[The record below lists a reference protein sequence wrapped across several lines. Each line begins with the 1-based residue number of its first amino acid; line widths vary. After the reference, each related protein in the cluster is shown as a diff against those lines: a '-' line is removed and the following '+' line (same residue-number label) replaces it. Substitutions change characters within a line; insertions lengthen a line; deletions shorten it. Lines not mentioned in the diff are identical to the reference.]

1 MLLFTFDKKGDLYI
15 MIDYKRI
22 FLALI
27 TFFIM
32 VGYAMADKTD
42 DKFEKM
48 NKNEKLN
55 KLTPLQFEVTQK
67 EGTERPFENAYWD
80 NKEAGIYVDVVSG
93 EPLFSSTDK
102 YDSGTGWPSFT
113 KPIDNKYINFS
124 TDNKLPMEQRTE
136 VKSKYG
142 SSHLGHI
149 FDDGPGPS
157 KKRYC
162 INSAALRF
170 IPAAK
175 LEQEGYGQYSS
186 LFKKKDKK

>member
-1 MLLFTFDKKGDLYI
+1 
-15 MIDYKRI
+15 MIDYKRV

-42 DKFEKM
+42 DKYEKI
-48 NKNEKLN
+48 NKDQQLKN
-55 KLTPLQFEVTQK
+55 LTPIQFDVTQN
-67 EGTERPFENAYWD
+67 EGTERPFENAFWN
-80 NKEAGIYVDVVSG
+80 NKEDGIYVDVVSG
-93 EPLFSSTDK
+93 EPLFSSIDK

-113 KPIDNKYINFS
+113 KPIDEKYINFS
-124 TDNKLPMEQRTE
+124 KDNKLPTEQRTE

-142 SSHLGHI
+142 NTHLGHV
-149 FDDGPGPS
+149 FDDGPGPT

-162 INSAALRF
+162 INSASLRF

-175 LEQEGYGQYSS
+175 LQQEGYGQYSY
-186 LFKKKDKK
+186 LFRKKDKK